1 MDSLLSST
9 DEQLVALYASGN
21 NKAFDVL
28 LERHQQSLYGYIF
41 YSVRNRTVAEDL
53 FQETFIKAIATIKQG
68 RYTETGK
75 FKAWLTRIA
84 HNLIIDY
91 FRQEQNENT
100 ISHNQDHVDLF
111 NDPKFSEE
119 TIENMMVKTQTLSD
133 VKKLICHLP
142 ESQREV
148 LIMRYFRDMSFKEI
162 AETTGVSI
170 NTALG
175 RMRYAIQNMRKMAED
190 HQMVLSLH

>member
-100 ISHNQDHVDLF
+100 ISRDQYKVDLF
-111 NDPKFSEE
+111 NNPKFSEE
-119 TIENMMVKTQTLSD
+119 TIENVMVKTQTLAD

-142 ESQREV
+142 DSQREV
-148 LIMRYFRDMSFKEI
+148 LVMRYYRDMSFKEI
-162 AETTGVSI
+162 AELTGVSI

-175 RMRYAIQNMRKMAED
+175 RMRYAIQNMRKLAED